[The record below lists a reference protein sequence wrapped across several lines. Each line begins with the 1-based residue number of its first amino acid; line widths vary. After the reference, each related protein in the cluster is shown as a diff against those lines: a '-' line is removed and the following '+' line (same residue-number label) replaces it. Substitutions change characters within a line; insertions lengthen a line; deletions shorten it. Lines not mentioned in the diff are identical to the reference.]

1 MAETPNQPDSNDSHD
16 RGLFDLPD
24 FGALARRFAAWCGSN
39 PLGCVMLVLTLGFL
53 GYYYFGIRAY
63 LSLSMTPAQWIAASW
78 IPANDQEHCVAIIP
92 LALLLFTLRW
102 RDLESAPKQPSNLG
116 LVWIL
121 GGVFAMIAGV
131 RCVEGR
137 YSIIALPMLCYGS
150 AMFLF
155 GRHVARIVLFPCA
168 FLLFMV
174 PIGGLVQGTA
184 QLQGLTAT
192 FVSGLS
198 SLVGVPTHTE
208 GAKLFSSN
216 GKFEPLEVAG
226 GCSGIRSLM
235 AMMMLAALYGYF
247 VMRTPLRG
255 FILFGCSLFFALFGN
270 LVRVFS
276 VVLVARF
283 AGNQTAHSYHDWSGF
298 VFFPFAV
305 LAMVGV
311 GNILN
316 REWKFAGKPQPT
328 GVKTD
333 GAPIAETGEK
343 PSSPSQPAP
352 PKPQATYDY

>member
-1 MAETPNQPDSNDSHD
+1 MADEPNQTAPTESQD

-24 FGALARRFAAWCGSN
+24 FGALARGFLQWCRAN
-39 PLGCVMLVLTLGFL
+39 PVGCVLLLLTLGFL
-53 GYYYFGIRAY
+53 GYYYFGIKAF
-63 LSLSMTPAQWIAASW
+63 LSLSQTPAQWMASTW
-78 IPANDQEHCVAIIP
+78 NSANDQEHCVAIIP
-92 LALLLFTLRW
+92 LAIFLLLSRW
-102 RDLESAPKQPSNLG
+102 RDLAAAPKVPSNTG
-116 LVWIL
+116 IVWIAA
-121 GGVFAMIAGV
+121 GVFAMVAAI

-155 GRHVARIVLFPCA
+155 GKQVARIALFPSA

-192 FVSGLS
+192 FAAGLS
-198 SLVGVPTHTE
+198 SLIGIPTHTQ
-208 GAKLFSSN
+208 GAMLISSN
-216 GKFEPLEVAG
+216 GKFEPMEVAG

-235 AMMMLAALYGYF
+235 AMMMLSALYAYY
-247 VMRTPLRG
+247 VMRTPFRG
-255 FILFGCSLFFALFGN
+255 FLLFGCSLFFALIGN

-283 AGNQTAHSYHDWSGF
+283 MGNQTANSYHDWSGF
-298 VFFPFAV
+298 VFFPVAV

-311 GNILN
+311 GNLLN
-316 REWKFAGKPQPT
+316 RDWKILAPPEREPAPSPAASESPT
-328 GVKTD
+328 PTSS
-333 GAPIAETGEK
+333 AETA
-343 PSSPSQPAP
+343 PHQP